1 MADNTEDL
9 TRALEDIA
17 RSLQENKLSQRTSEK
32 ADKAI
37 LEELRRKRKFD
48 QSDSRTKRVVKRTAS
63 GAWGGVKGAA
73 GAVGKAAGGFVGR
86 EIGGIP
92 IAGAIFRILGKKFAN
107 ASLERKQ
114 YKKTLIIR
122 RKLELKEMARME
134 KIRAKLD
141 ARRDD
146 AAAKA
151 DAARKL
157 EDAQKD
163 AGDAPEKTK
172 GGKGGM
178 AAAVEKMADAA
189 MHMQATVISMTPA
202 IQTFHETVE
211 KMSEVVDAMHD
222 NKNNDPGKVR
232 DAQLLEYLHGI
243 EYLTQESAAIA
254 ENGQEVLK
262 TMGKDIGTI
271 KWHTARQNG
280 TVGRIEKL
288 IKDRE
293 DNSIDGKTLETI
305 SKDVGTIKWHT
316 ARQNGSVGRMEKL
329 LVTAAADRIAELKNQ
344 DTQIKLQKK
353 ALGAQEEQ
361 TGIAV
366 LNLAAN
372 VAGTAMSA
380 IGSVGSAIGGAVA
393 GVGGAV
399 AATAVGGAVIAALP
413 EILAAG
419 VVVAAIGGLA
429 YAVYK
434 MLPNSWTG
442 GSTANGVTP
451 EDNLKRANDLATAN
465 GKSGNE
471 EYQTPEQQAYAKQN
485 GRYAD
490 KSMYM
495 SSDPAKPGTFKAS
508 AEMYPWEHDRL
519 MQQQEQDHGIGT
531 NSAAVEEARKNN
543 VQGAATQT
551 NVNNTNVSNSTTNEA
566 GGASPVYSGT
576 IQRTT
581 N

>member
-1 MADNTEDL
+1 MADNTESL
-9 TRALEDIA
+9 TNALEEIA

-48 QSDSRTKRVVKRTAS
+48 QSDSRTKRVMKRTAS
-63 GAWGGVKGAA
+63 GAWGGAKGAA
-73 GAVGKAAGGFVGR
+73 GAVGRAAGGFVGR

-163 AGDAPEKTK
+163 AGDSPEKKT
-172 GGKGGM
+172 GGKAGM

-243 EYLTQESAAIA
+243 EYLAQENAAIA

-262 TMGKDIGTI
+262 TMGKDIGNI

-280 TVGRIEKL
+280 T
-288 IKDRE
+288 
-293 DNSIDGKTLETI
+293 
-305 SKDVGTIKWHT
+305 
-316 ARQNGSVGRMEKL
+316 VGRMEKL

-344 DTQIKLQKK
+344 DTQIKLQRK

-361 TGIAV
+361 TGIAM

-372 VAGTAMSA
+372 VAGAAMSA
-380 IGSVGSAIGGAVA
+380 VGSVGSAIGGAVA

-434 MLPNSWTG
+434 MLPNSLFG
-442 GSTANGVTP
+442 GSGTANGATP

-465 GKSGNE
+465 GQAGNA
-471 EYQTPEQQAYAKQN
+471 EYQTPEQQAYAAHN

-490 KSMYM
+490 KSVYM
-495 SSDPAKPGTFKAS
+495 SADDPSKPNDFKAS

-519 MQQQEQDHGIGT
+519 MQQHEQDHGIGK

-551 NVNNTNVSNSTTNEA
+551 NVTNTNVSNSTTNEA